1 MNAIKRPKKEDLLRA
16 FVYSEEAMN
25 LLIRRMQ
32 PEDLPFLHELLSDAR
47 VMQYL
52 EPPYSMEQT
61 RQFLQQAGLSPAPL
75 IYAVVQPD
83 GSFIGYVICHAYDES
98 SIEIGWVL
106 KPSCWGKG
114 HASALTKQLLDKAA
128 DQKKA
133 AVIECVP
140 EQAAT
145 RAIARKFGFSLLQ
158 EKDGLLVYRREIT

>member
-1 MNAIKRPKKEDLLRA
+1 MIKQKVK
-16 FVYSEEAMN
+16 
-25 LLIRRMQ
+25 
-32 PEDLPFLHELLSDAR
+32 ELLS
-47 VMQYL
+47 
-52 EPPYSMEQT
+52 PYT
-61 RQFLQQAGLSPAPL
+61 DTANALLQGGAET
-75 IYAVVQPD
+75 D
-83 GSFIGYVICHAYDES
+83 GVLHLLDSKMKTINKIA
-98 SIEIGWVL
+98 EIGWVL